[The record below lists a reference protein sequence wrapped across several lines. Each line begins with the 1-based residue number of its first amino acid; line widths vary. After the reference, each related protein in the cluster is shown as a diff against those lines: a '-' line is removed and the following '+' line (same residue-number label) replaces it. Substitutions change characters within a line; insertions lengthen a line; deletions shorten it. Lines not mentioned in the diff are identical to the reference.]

1 MSFQMIFFFISALSN
16 WKCELWMHLK
26 CVNKGRRHQISSS
39 TYKCNFTNMFLKC
52 GWIFDFSSW
61 LFSLKYIGQFDE
73 PLYVCLWKF
82 GFFFIKETL
91 STLSSFNRLVNIWN
105 KYSLALSNK
114 AAINRGNAT
123 LFEIVLLPLHRTPII
138 HTMKVK
144 AENWLN
150 VCACLAAVCS
160 GTKTCTFIINR
171 MKKPNLC
178 CDNGRRKHRKLNSL
192 HLLPCNYLC
201 HSLNVKIMLK
211 DLFLKNDPAQ
221 CCEILHRN
229 EDCGQTVLLIRSI
242 LKGRKLVQNAKIENF

>member
-1 MSFQMIFFFISALSN
+1 MIFFSFLLCQTEN
-16 WKCELWMHLK
+16 
-26 CVNKGRRHQISSS
+26 VNFECIENVSTRGDVIKSYKSS
-39 TYKCNFTNMFLKC
+39 TNAIEKKNMFLKC

-150 VCACLAAVCS
+150 VC
-160 GTKTCTFIINR
+160 
-171 MKKPNLC
+171 
-178 CDNGRRKHRKLNSL
+178 
-192 HLLPCNYLC
+192 LL
-201 HSLNVKIMLK
+201 S
-211 DLFLKNDPAQ
+211 
-221 CCEILHRN
+221 
-229 EDCGQTVLLIRSI
+229 CGLLRY
-242 LKGRKLVQNAKIENF
+242 